1 MKAEA
6 LFRQGNQAEA
16 LLLVN
21 EIRGRAGLEASMTL
35 DGVVSFDINDDNQVI
50 PGGELFNEMGREM
63 FSELNRRQALIRWG
77 FWTDVE
83 KWLLP
88 FNNVGDR
95 VETGDHTTIFPVHRD
110 KLDANP
116 NLSQNPG
123 YQGS

>member
-1 MKAEA
+1 VAD
-6 LFRQGNQAEA
+6 LT
-16 LLLVN
+16 
-21 EIRGRAGLEASMTL
+21 SL
-35 DGVVSFDINDDNQVI
+35 DGVVSFDINDDNEVI

-63 FSELNRRQALIRWG
+63 FGENRRRQDLIRWG

-95 VETGDHTTIFPVHRD
+95 FETGDHTIIYPVHRD

-116 NLSQNPG
+116 NLTQNPG
-123 YQGS
+123 YQGG